1 MLRKLSHLLIVF
13 AAALAVLLF
22 SLGTVTSG
30 SVHAAEN
37 GDLAVSAETDMA
49 FIDAVSD
56 ITGNDP
62 GAAGP
67 LLQVERVE
75 GTGVQ
80 ALLTTGTGSGSIL
93 DPPEITTATIIT
105 DDEIAGRTSPALS
118 VPTTGEVTTTTLLDY
133 LGIGAVL
140 GLAAITASV
149 LLSRQ
154 RRSNLMSTTT
164 SASMGDNAARQRIST
179 GREGRAV
186 TQGG

>member
-1 MLRKLSHLLIVF
+1 MPRKLSHLLIVF

-30 SVHAAEN
+30 SVYAAET
-37 GDLAVSAETDMA
+37 GGLDVSVETDMA

-80 ALLTTGTGSGSIL
+80 ALLTTGTGSGIL
-93 DPPEITTATIIT
+93 DPPEITTATITT
-105 DDEIAGRTSPALS
+105 DDEIAGTTSLALS
-118 VPTTGEVTTTTLLDY
+118 VPTTGEVTTTTLLSY

-164 SASMGDNAARQRIST
+164 SASMGDNAARRRIST
-179 GREGRAV
+179 GRKGQAV